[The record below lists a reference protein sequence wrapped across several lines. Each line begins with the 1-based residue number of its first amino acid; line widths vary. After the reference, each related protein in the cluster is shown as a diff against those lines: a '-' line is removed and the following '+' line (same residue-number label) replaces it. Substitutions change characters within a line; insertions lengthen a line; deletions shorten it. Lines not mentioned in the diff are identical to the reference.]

1 MSSFCRICVSIPQAI
16 QCRFAHSFILICSK
30 SKHENWVK
38 IRDRT
43 SKRFWER
50 VKHPMSHQTVLS
62 DKEAKEEKQ
71 YLEAMDKENTFDA
84 ELQALSRDIKGLQ
97 DSVSRVLKYKM

>member
-1 MSSFCRICVSIPQAI
+1 
-16 QCRFAHSFILICSK
+16 
-30 SKHENWVK
+30 
-38 IRDRT
+38 
-43 SKRFWER
+43 
-50 VKHPMSHQTVLS
+50 MSHQTVLS